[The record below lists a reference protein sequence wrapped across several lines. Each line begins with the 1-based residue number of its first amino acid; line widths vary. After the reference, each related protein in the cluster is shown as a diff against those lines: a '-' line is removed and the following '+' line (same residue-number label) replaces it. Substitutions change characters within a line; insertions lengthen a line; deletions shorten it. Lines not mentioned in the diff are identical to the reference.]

1 MRCVSF
7 CTFDFEASLVINNNA
22 TYLFVFSFSDFGT
35 NSFHRDGQNGLS
47 PKRHHILLSFFSPV
61 LGLPH
66 AILHPSS

>member
-7 CTFDFEASLVINNNA
+7 GTFDFEASLVINNNT

-35 NSFHRDGQNGLS
+35 NFVHRDGQNGLP
-47 PKRHHILLSFFSPV
+47 PKRHHIFLSFFSPV